1 MCERRGQNLH
11 MDNVLDCVVVGAGVV
26 GLAVARA
33 LALAGREVVVLE
45 AAEGIGTGTSSR
57 NSEVI
62 HAGIYYPK
70 GSLKARL
77 CVQGKQALYAY
88 CAERGVPHRRCGK
101 LIVATEA
108 AQLATLADIRAKAA
122 ANGVGDLTPLSR
134 QEAQALEPEIECVG
148 ALLSPST
155 GIIDS
160 HAFMLALQGD
170 AEHAGAVFAFHSR
183 VAWARVVD
191 GGFKIEVQTL
201 TGDSGTASTTD
212 SAGRAGSSSTASA
225 SAGGAASPAAIAS
238 STTTWH
244 ARTLINAAG
253 LHAPEVAARIDGLDA
268 RHVPRAHY
276 ARGHYFTLSGRP
288 RFQRLIYPVP
298 QPGGLGVHL
307 TLDLQGQARFGPDVQ
322 WVDGIDYAVDPR
334 RANAFYAEVRRYW
347 PALPDGALQPGY
359 AGIRPKLAGPEAPNL
374 DFRIDG
380 PAQHGVPGLVNLLG
394 IESPGLTA
402 SLAMGDLVGEVLAG

>member
-1 MCERRGQNLH
+1 
-11 MDNVLDCVVVGAGVV
+11 MDDSLDCVVVGAGVV

-33 LALAGREVVVLE
+33 LAQAGREVVVLE
-45 AAEGIGTGTSSR
+45 AAEGIGTETSSR

-101 LIVATEA
+101 LIVATEV

-183 VAWARVVD
+183 VARARVVD
-191 GGFKIEVQTL
+191 GGFEIEVQTL
-201 TGDSGTASTTD
+201 TGDAGPVEA
-212 SAGRAGSSSTASA
+212 AGRAGKANGGGA
-225 SAGGAASPAAIAS
+225 NSAGAGAGG
-238 STTTWH
+238 STGPGLNSVSTSTWR
-244 ARTLINAAG
+244 ARTLVNAAG
-253 LHAPEVAARIDGLDA
+253 LHAPDVAARIEGLDA
-268 RHVPRAHY
+268 HHVPRAHY
-276 ARGHYFTLSGRP
+276 ARGHYFTLAGRP

-322 WVDGIDYAVDPR
+322 WVDGIDYTVDPH
-334 RANAFYAEVRRYW
+334 RADAFYAEVRRYW
-347 PALPDGALQPGY
+347 PALRDGALQPGY

-402 SLAMGDLVGEVLAG
+402 SLAIGEVVVEALHD

>member
-1 MCERRGQNLH
+1 MCERHGQNLR

-45 AAEGIGTGTSSR
+45 AAEGIGTETSSR

-77 CVQGKQALYAY
+77 CMQGKQALYAY

-183 VAWARVVD
+183 VGRTRVVD
-191 GGFKIEVQTL
+191 SGFEIEVQTL
-201 TGDSGTASTTD
+201 DEDAR
-212 SAGRAGSSSTASA
+212 RAGS
-225 SAGGAASPAAIAS
+225 AGAGANIAS
-238 STTTWH
+238 SSIWH

-253 LHAPEVAARIDGLDA
+253 LHAPELAACIEGLDA

-322 WVDGIDYAVDPR
+322 WVDAIDYTVDPK
-334 RANAFYAEVRRYW
+334 RADAFYAEVRRYW

-402 SLAMGDLVGEVLAG
+402 SLAMGEVVVEALLKG

>member
-1 MCERRGQNLH
+1 
-11 MDNVLDCVVVGAGVV
+11 MDDILDCVVVGAGVV

-101 LIVATEA
+101 LIVATED
-108 AQLATLADIRAKAA
+108 AQLTALADIHAKAA
-122 ANGVGDLTPLSR
+122 ANGVGDLKHLSR

-183 VAWARVVD
+183 VARARVVD
-191 GGFKIEVQTL
+191 SGFEIEVQTL
-201 TGDSGTASTTD
+201 TGDPGSVSTSD
-212 SAGRAGSSSTASA
+212 SAGRAGSSSAAGA
-225 SAGGAASPAAIAS
+225 SAGGAAGPAANAGS
-238 STTTWH
+238 STTWH

-253 LHAPEVAARIDGLDA
+253 LHAPDVAARIEGLDA

-322 WVDGIDYAVDPR
+322 WVDDIDYTVDPR
-334 RANAFYAEVRRYW
+334 RADAFYAEVRRYW

-380 PAQHGVPGLVNLLG
+380 PAQHGAPGLVNLLG

-402 SLAMGDLVGEVLAG
+402 SLAIGDLVAEVLAS